1 MRLCIRCNQ
10 LTTIKTKIT
19 MKKITII
26 FFVLFTFLCT
36 TFEKKAK
43 ASGDKNRDWTI
54 VQSWDI
60 PGKASG
66 LATDGTYLYFGIYG
80 SDGDHIYK
88 FDPADGSS
96 QLQFVNPSI
105 EDSYGMTWDGA
116 SLWVTNH
123 VTSTSIPA
131 AAMEMDLSG
140 SNLSTFDLPDH
151 YMSGI
156 AYDDGDFWVGT
167 YYPDPGTIYK
177 VDNTGGIIS
186 QFIPPADQIW
196 DICTHD
202 NDLWMVDYNANMIYK
217 TDQSG
222 TLLESHPCENI
233 KPSGIV
239 YDGTY
244 LWYVDGP
251 PSSPSKLYKINLS
264 GSGTPEI
271 NIPIIV
277 HNYGSVTIGNSE
289 TWEMEVENIGVADLE
304 ITNLIIPGSA
314 PITTTFS
321 APQTIA
327 PGNSIFIPLTYT
339 PTQTGSLNITVSVE
353 STDPINP
360 SVDVTLTG
368 EAANSGPSIVVP
380 FNNHNYSNVRMNAF
394 TRWFMEIENA
404 GDATLTINNISS
416 DEEAF
421 KIDESI
427 TFPLNI
433 SPLNST
439 TIGIWCNP
447 EESGS
452 ISGELSIENND
463 PVNNPYTV
471 SLEGTGILQDWPIGE
486 PLWHYTITTGYDNS
500 PKAIITNQDITGDNI
515 NEVIICSEDNYIR
528 CFNGNSSGIADIIW
542 EVDIYSGNIYDQ
554 PGLTTIEDI
563 NADGYRDIIVG
574 TTGADKAITAFSGK
588 TGNQIWKHETDIYG
602 DGGWVYQVNVSH
614 DYNGDGNNDVL
625 ACAGDDG
632 NDTGPRRIYCL
643 NAFDGASIW
652 ETYLEG
658 PGFSVIGVEDF
669 TGDGI
674 PDAIG
679 GASSSDETQGRV
691 YGINGDNGGIL
702 WTRNT
707 SGSSVWALLQLDD
720 ITGDD
725 IKDVAAGD
733 FGGNYY
739 YINPV
744 NNSTIFQ
751 GVIGG
756 SLILSFEKLE
766 DVNADGY
773 SDLTVGHS
781 KPNAIVLN
789 GYDGS
794 NIWFKTLADKAWNV
808 AAIEDLN
815 GDNINDVIFGTLYSD
830 NYCYFL
836 DGVDGEDLKSINY
849 GTPVDALNSIPD
861 IVGDGTMEM
870 VAGGRNGNVYCYSGG
885 FDEYV
890 AIEDLDENDN
900 YKITTNYPNPFTDQ
914 TTISFNIENES
925 FVLLRIYD
933 LSGKVVSTLIRT
945 TLVSGQHTVI
955 WNGKSD
961 SGMELSPGFYVYEI
975 QTNKGDL
982 RRKIAK
988 VK

>member
-1 MRLCIRCNQ
+1 
-10 LTTIKTKIT
+10 
-19 MKKITII
+19 
-26 FFVLFTFLCT
+26 
-36 TFEKKAK
+36 
-43 ASGDKNRDWTI
+43 
-54 VQSWDI
+54 
-60 PGKASG
+60 
-66 LATDGTYLYFGIYG
+66 
-80 SDGDHIYK
+80 
-88 FDPADGSS
+88 
-96 QLQFVNPSI
+96 
-105 EDSYGMTWDGA
+105 
-116 SLWVTNH
+116 
-123 VTSTSIPA
+123 
-131 AAMEMDLSG
+131 
-140 SNLSTFDLPDH
+140 
-151 YMSGI
+151 
-156 AYDDGDFWVGT
+156 
-167 YYPDPGTIYK
+167 
-177 VDNTGGIIS
+177 
-186 QFIPPADQIW
+186 
-196 DICTHD
+196 
-202 NDLWMVDYNANMIYK
+202 
-217 TDQSG
+217 
-222 TLLESHPCENI
+222 
-233 KPSGIV
+233 
-239 YDGTY
+239 
-244 LWYVDGP
+244 
-251 PSSPSKLYKINLS
+251 
-264 GSGTPEI
+264 
-271 NIPIIV
+271 
-277 HNYGSVTIGNSE
+277 
-289 TWEMEVENIGVADLE
+289 
-304 ITNLIIPGSA
+304 
-314 PITTTFS
+314 
-321 APQTIA
+321 
-327 PGNSIFIPLTYT
+327 
-339 PTQTGSLNITVSVE
+339 
-353 STDPINP
+353 
-360 SVDVTLTG
+360 
-368 EAANSGPSIVVP
+368 
-380 FNNHNYSNVRMNAF
+380 
-394 TRWFMEIENA
+394 
-404 GDATLTINNISS
+404 
-416 DEEAF
+416 
-421 KIDESI
+421 
-427 TFPLNI
+427 
-433 SPLNST
+433 
-439 TIGIWCNP
+439 
-447 EESGS
+447 
-452 ISGELSIENND
+452 
-463 PVNNPYTV
+463 
-471 SLEGTGILQDWPIGE
+471 LQDWPIGE

-702 WTRNT
+702 WTEILVVHRYGLYYSLMT
-707 SGSSVWALLQLDD
+707 V
-720 ITGDD
+720 TGDD

-900 YKITTNYPNPFTDQ
+900 
-914 TTISFNIENES
+914 
-925 FVLLRIYD
+925 
-933 LSGKVVSTLIRT
+933 
-945 TLVSGQHTVI
+945 
-955 WNGKSD
+955 
-961 SGMELSPGFYVYEI
+961 
-975 QTNKGDL
+975 
-982 RRKIAK
+982 
-988 VK
+988 